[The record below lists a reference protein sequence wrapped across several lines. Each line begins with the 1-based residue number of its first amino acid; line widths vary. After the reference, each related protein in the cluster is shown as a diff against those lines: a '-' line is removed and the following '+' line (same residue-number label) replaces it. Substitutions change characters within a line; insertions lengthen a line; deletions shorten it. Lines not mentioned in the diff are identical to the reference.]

1 MAVNT
6 AKRKQMV
13 AERLAARKGNE
24 PTIDVDNY
32 NVSIGSALTWYT
44 EHATEK
50 QLLKYALEYLA
61 KSGNKAGVVAVNK
74 ASDYEV
80 RQLGIICR
88 LASNEQPLSKKHLQ
102 FITDTVDVMI
112 RKYKVIKEKKAEV
125 VEKPSNVISIQQR
138 MEEKAHDLAGEIEGA
153 IDEYISSKG
162 KTSFSTKNYL
172 LANSVAA
179 PIAKRIG
186 ELFIKTSNEL
196 HEAIAGNDDQ
206 LTEGYSYLTKRE
218 LKKFAEFVDGIIT
231 DCQQQVQTAKAS
243 RAPRKRKEVSPTKQ
257 VAKMKFM
264 REFAELNLKSVKP
277 ESIIGSGEVW
287 VYNTKY
293 RKVTVYKAENGTVSI
308 KGTTIIGFSVKESQ
322 TMMLRKPE
330 EFFKGLSMGKRALNV
345 AIKKLT
351 TKPSVPNG
359 RINEECIILGAF

>member
-13 AERLAARKGNE
+13 AEKLAARKGNE
-24 PTIDVDNY
+24 PTIDPDKY
-32 NVSIGSALTWYT
+32 TVSIGSALTWYT

-61 KSGNKAGVVAVNK
+61 KTGNKAGVVAVNK
-74 ASDYEV
+74 ATDYEI
-80 RQLGIICR
+80 RQLAIICR
-88 LASNEQPLSKKHLQ
+88 LASNEQPLSDKHLQ
-102 FITDTVDVMI
+102 FITDTVDTLVN
-112 RKYKVIKEKKAEV
+112 KYKVVKEKKAEV
-125 VEKPSNVISIQQR
+125 VEVPSNVISIQQR
-138 MEEKAHDLAGEIEGA
+138 MEEKAHDLAGEIDAA
-153 IDEYISSKG
+153 IDDFVTNKSS
-162 KTSFSTKNYL
+162 TFSTKNYL

-186 ELFIKTSNEL
+186 EFYVDQLAEIR
-196 HEAIAGNDDQ
+196 EAIAGDDDQ
-206 LTEGYSYLTKRE
+206 LVEGYSNFTKRE
-218 LKKFAEFVDGIIT
+218 LKKYADFVEAIIT
-231 DCQQQVQTAKAS
+231 DCQQQVQTAKAT

-277 ESIIGSGEVW
+277 ETIIGSGEVW
-287 VYNTKY
+287 IYNTKY
-293 RKVTVYKAENGTVSI
+293 RKVTVYKAENGTVAV

-322 TMMLRKPE
+322 TLLLRKPE
-330 EFFKGLSMGKRALNV
+330 EFFKGLSLGKRALNGAV
-345 AIKKLT
+345 KKLT
-351 TKPSVPNG
+351 TKPTVPNG